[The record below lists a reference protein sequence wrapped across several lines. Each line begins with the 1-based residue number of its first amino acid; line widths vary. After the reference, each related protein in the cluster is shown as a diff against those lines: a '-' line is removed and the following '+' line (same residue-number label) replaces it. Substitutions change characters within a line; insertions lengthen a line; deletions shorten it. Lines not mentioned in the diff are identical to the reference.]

1 MAKTVLGATTSP
13 VSFAGYPQQQCDAD
27 GYWTHTE
34 RYWIA
39 TGSVS
44 GSLPAH
50 MATTNQNGD
59 TITAP
64 GGGMQ
69 LYCYGRSISAGPAP
83 GIAIVELTY
92 SRYVSSR
99 TRKEPEDNPRTVS
112 LRSQEI
118 PIDDERLLTA
128 NGGPFSAAQIADAV
142 EAGYKSLPVYSV
154 EYTYTDGDANFTWSQ
169 ANIIASL
176 QATGTPTGMSSA
188 TASKWRLTGREISE
202 REDLTVIT
210 SHWEYM
216 PSGFVPILA

>member
-13 VSFAGYPQQQCDAD
+13 VSFPGYPQQENDEA
-27 GYWTHTE
+27 GYWKHTE

-44 GSLPAH
+44 GSLPARH
-50 MATTNQNGD
+50 ATTNQTGATVTDPDSN
-59 TITAP
+59 T
-64 GGGMQ
+64 
-69 LYCYGRSISAGPAP
+69 LYCVTRTISAGPAP
-83 GIAIVELTY
+83 GISIVELVYTRYPTSY
-92 SRYVSSR
+92 SR
-99 TRKEPEDNPRTVS
+99 KKAEDNPRTDS

-142 EAGYKSLPVYSV
+142 KAGYKSLPVYSV